1 MIVATTDPMSMNKVN
16 DLEHAPYVVEGEGA
30 YALKIYFENE
40 ANRRDYID
48 IQRRTPGAAI
58 INVYAEVNDYEITGT
73 SD

>member
-1 MIVATTDPMSMNKVN
+1 VVVTEEVHIMIVATTDPMSMNKVN

-30 YALKIYFENE
+30 YALKIYF
-40 ANRRDYID
+40 D

>member
-1 MIVATTDPMSMNKVN
+1 MIVATTDPMSMNEVN

-40 ANRRDYID
+40 ANKRDYID
-48 IQRRTPGAAI
+48 IQRRTPGVGI
-58 INVYAEVNDYEITGT
+58 FTVYVEVSDNEINGT